1 MPQGRF
7 VYWKGLEPS
16 GPLEYGSRLVAFKQE
31 LPFQEDKGIAD
42 CITLAESTLLH
53 INPKEPEDFD
63 YSAQLQL
70 ASQYHRTAAMT
81 STTRLALQL

>member
-31 LPFQEDKGIAD
+31 LP
-42 CITLAESTLLH
+42 

>member
-1 MPQGRF
+1 

-16 GPLEYGSRLVAFKQE
+16 ELLEYDSRLVAFMQE
-31 LPFQEDKGIAD
+31 LPFQEDKGITD
-42 CITLAESTLLH
+42 CITLVESTLRC
-53 INPKEPEDFD
+53 INPNEMEDFD

-70 ASQYHRTAAMT
+70 ASQHRRAVATT